1 LIFTINICLE
11 ILFSKSFQL
20 LTLTRALRVRVSKG
34 KNVTVANQF
43 TVSSAN
49 VDRGEKGNRTLF
61 CPIFICRD
69 LYSNSKYLNEESQ
82 KEQTKCYSSEPVYS
96 STAKGSN

>member
-1 LIFTINICLE
+1 
-11 ILFSKSFQL
+11 
-20 LTLTRALRVRVSKG
+20 LTLTRAVIEG

-43 TVSSAN
+43 TVSLQTLTVEN
-49 VDRGEKGNRTLF
+49 GNRTLF

-96 STAKGSN
+96 STAKEVLTDAYLP